1 MSHISEAT
9 SEEEDVALL
18 LAPMADPTA
27 PTPAMPRLA
36 KTRKQLPRTPT
47 RPGNALP
54 SRAQMSYLSPL
65 PPTETSPSR
74 PRTKNKAAGD
84 DRMFR
89 GSILSW
95 EQLADEASKTLGE
108 DEVHSMLADVPAP
121 FTSAQISPSVSTN
134 GMDIPDSPC
143 LSVLNSPGA
152 FGSISQVLL
161 PDMTPSP
168 AVHNNAYKYEGKND
182 LGTVDGAIVTLL
194 KLQLVAAENM
204 AKERLSRLLAMEE
217 EMHNLK
223 QEHRRE
229 TSELSVQ
236 LSQMQDQLCE
246 KEEYEERLA
255 VERTAHASSLEE
267 KLRHAQ
273 GLQEKAIQDG
283 IARYRERERLSRKA
297 EQRHWHVVMGASCA
311 ASVARAGWG
320 SVRDLAEAE
329 LETVK
334 SDRRLLSVVLAELD
348 RMALL
353 VV

>member
-1 MSHISEAT
+1 
-9 SEEEDVALL
+9 
-18 LAPMADPTA
+18 
-27 PTPAMPRLA
+27 
-36 KTRKQLPRTPT
+36 
-47 RPGNALP
+47 
-54 SRAQMSYLSPL
+54 
-65 PPTETSPSR
+65 
-74 PRTKNKAAGD
+74 
-84 DRMFR
+84 MFR

-108 DEVHSMLADVPAP
+108 EEVHSMLADVPAP

-134 GMDIPDSPC
+134 GMDLPDSPC

-168 AVHNNAYKYEGKND
+168 AVHNNARKYEAKND
-182 LGTVDGAIVTLL
+182 LGAVDGAIVTLL
-194 KLQLVAAENM
+194 RLQLVAAENM

-217 EMHNLK
+217 DMHNLK
-223 QEHRRE
+223 QEHRHE

-255 VERTAHASSLEE
+255 AERAAHTSSLEE

-273 GLQEKAIQDG
+273 GLQEKAVQDG
-283 IARYRERERLSRKA
+283 IVRYKERERLSRKA
-297 EQRHWHVVMGASCA
+297 EYRHWHVVMGASCA

-320 SVRDLAEAE
+320 SVRDLSEAE

>member
-1 MSHISEAT
+1 
-9 SEEEDVALL
+9 
-18 LAPMADPTA
+18 
-27 PTPAMPRLA
+27 
-36 KTRKQLPRTPT
+36 
-47 RPGNALP
+47 
-54 SRAQMSYLSPL
+54 
-65 PPTETSPSR
+65 
-74 PRTKNKAAGD
+74 
-84 DRMFR
+84 MFR

-108 DEVHSMLADVPAP
+108 EEVHSMLADVPAP
-121 FTSAQISPSVSTN
+121 FASTQISPSASTN

-168 AVHNNAYKYEGKND
+168 AVHNN
-182 LGTVDGAIVTLL
+182 TR

-204 AKERLSRLLAMEE
+204 AKERLSRLLTMED

-229 TSELSVQ
+229 TSELSMQ
-236 LSQMQDQLCE
+236 LSQMQDKLCE

-255 VERTAHASSLEE
+255 VERAAHTSSLEE

-273 GLQEKAIQDG
+273 GLQEKAVQDG
-283 IARYRERERLSRKA
+283 IARYKERERLSRKA

-320 SVRDLAEAE
+320 SVRELSEAE

-334 SDRRLLSVVLAELD
+334 SDRRLLSGVLAELD